1 VQESAYPQPV
11 DRIQWIDHV
20 ADLLDNRFRIPWT
33 NIRFGIDFIIGLIPF
48 IGDLLSFGISGLLLL
63 SMVRYGASGKV
74 IFLMVWNILLDTLI
88 GGIPVLGD
96 IFDLK
101 YKANRRNFEL
111 FRDYLNEGKHQG
123 SAWKWML
130 FLFLALIALVGLLI
144 YGLWVMA
151 DLFWELLRYLLL

>member
-1 VQESAYPQPV
+1 VQESTYPQPI
-11 DRIQWIDHV
+11 DRIGWIDHV
-20 ADLLDNRFRIPWT
+20 ADLLDNRFRVPWT

-48 IGDLLSFGISGLLLL
+48 VGDLISFGISGILLL

-74 IFLMVWNILLDTLI
+74 VFLMVWNILIDTLI
-88 GGIPVLGD
+88 GGIPILGD

-101 YKANRRNFEL
+101 YRANRRNFEL

-123 SAWKWML
+123 SAWGWML
-130 FLFLALIALVGLLI
+130 LLFIALMGLVVLLI
-144 YGLWVMA
+144 YGLWVMV